1 MKGDMF
7 VASRDGDFCSI
18 QRLYRENPGLLQ
30 ELASEGNSFLHIA
43 AREGHSELVSW
54 LLTRLSG
61 YRFMKKIRNADKNTA
76 LHEGAK
82 GGSEQVVSTL
92 LACNKSAVSKRNQ
105 FGETALI
112 IASENGHVE
121 AVRLLLEATPWFMIL
136 WPKNDHQ
143 TCLHVAAY
151 EGHLDVVRLILGKF
165 SYWHVVHLIS
175 LFPDRHGATLHGAVH
190 GRHLDIVDQIMM
202 TNLKSW
208 WCRHWFDNNL
218 MTKKDL
224 FGRCPIHV
232 AVLNGYLEIVER
244 FISVMP
250 DCIEIRSRDHKTP
263 LHFAVEYNKKDVVEK
278 FLYMVKP
285 TKVAKLVS
293 YDHDISGNTALH
305 LAAQNGVDPQLVEYL
320 LSFPGVRVNA
330 LNSEAQSA
338 LDIANSV
345 ECDKNPNYSSIAMI
359 LQDNGASH
367 RSIRHCEAFG
377 WPKQSK

>member
-7 VASRDGDFCSI
+7 VACRDGDFCSI

-30 ELASEGNSFLHIA
+30 ELAFEGNSFLHIA

-61 YRFMKKIRNADKNTA
+61 YRFIKKIRNADKNTA

-92 LACNKSAVSKRNQ
+92 LACNKSAASKRNQ

-112 IASENGHVE
+112 IASENGNGE

-143 TCLHVAAY
+143 TCLHVATP
-151 EGHLDVVRLILGKF
+151 L
-165 SYWHVVHLIS
+165 HV
-175 LFPDRHGATLHGAVH
+175 AVH
-190 GRHLDIVDQIMM
+190 ERHLDIVDQIMM

-232 AVLNGYLEIVER
+232 AVLNGYLDIVER

-263 LHFAVEYNKKDVVEK
+263 LHYAVEYNQKDVVEK
-278 FLYMVKP
+278 LLYMLKP

-293 YDHDISGNTALH
+293 YDHDISGNTTLH
-305 LAAQNGVDPQLVEYL
+305 LAAKNGVDPQLVEYL
-320 LSFPGVRVNA
+320 LSFPGVRVKA

-359 LQDNGASH
+359 LRDNGASH
-367 RSIRHCEAFG
+367 SSIRQCEAFA
-377 WPKQSK
+377 WPKQSKNKSDNNEDKVMSVDTLVASLVATVTFAAIFQW